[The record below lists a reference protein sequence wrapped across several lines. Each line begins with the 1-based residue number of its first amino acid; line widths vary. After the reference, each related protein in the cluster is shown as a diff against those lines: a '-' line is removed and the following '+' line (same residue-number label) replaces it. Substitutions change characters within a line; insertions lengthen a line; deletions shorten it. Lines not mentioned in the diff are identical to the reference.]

1 MYSVGGQISKRPP
14 AHPTSFLLGSDS
26 LPPAL
31 GPETRPVSP
40 PSPLEVPT
48 LKAPKPKVDLP
59 WSPGD
64 LMEKGKGRWPEGLGE
79 VASVGLQWLSLP
91 LQKSW
96 QGA

>member
-1 MYSVGGQISKRPP
+1 MEF
-14 AHPTSFLLGSDS
+14 TFDDTM
-26 LPPAL
+26 
-31 GPETRPVSP
+31 PELT
-40 PSPLEVPT
+40 LEPELETVEVAKVEPE
-48 LKAPKPKVDLP
+48 APKPKVDLP